1 MGTDASIEC
10 ACFDFP
16 ASMKCCSCLAALTG
30 VHAEGCK
37 MHGMKTLDERI
48 QEYADRKRGGDWK
61 AAHDFLIE
69 FALATIEA
77 RRKGGEAAGNRP
89 QQEKQLARARKARAK

>member
-1 MGTDASIEC
+1 
-10 ACFDFP
+10 
-16 ASMKCCSCLAALTG
+16 
-30 VHAEGCK
+30 
-37 MHGMKTLDERI
+37 MKTLDERI

-69 FALATIEA
+69 FALATLEA
-77 RRKGGEAAGNRP
+77 RSKGGKVAGNRP